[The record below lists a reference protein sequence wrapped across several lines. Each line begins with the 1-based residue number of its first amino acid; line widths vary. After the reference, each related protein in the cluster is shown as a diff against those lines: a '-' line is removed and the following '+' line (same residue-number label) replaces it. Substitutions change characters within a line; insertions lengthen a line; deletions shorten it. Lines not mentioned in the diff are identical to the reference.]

1 MLVEELDGADRG
13 QLQNEGDQDQR
24 EQEMIV
30 TAQHLHTVPTWT
42 TRQGYCHRQ
51 ARDFFK
57 RHGLDWM
64 AFLRDGIEADVLVA
78 TGDALALKLV
88 EHACQ
93 EVADGR

>member
-1 MLVEELDGADRG
+1 
-13 QLQNEGDQDQR
+13 
-24 EQEMIV
+24 MIV

-42 TRQGYCHRQ
+42 TRQGYCHGR
-51 ARDFFK
+51 AREFFK

-64 AFLRDGIEADVLVA
+64 AFLQDGIDSDLLIA

-88 EHACQ
+88 EHARR

>member
-1 MLVEELDGADRG
+1 
-13 QLQNEGDQDQR
+13 
-24 EQEMIV
+24 MIV

-78 TGDALALKLV
+78 T
-88 EHACQ
+88 
-93 EVADGR
+93 

>member
-1 MLVEELDGADRG
+1 
-13 QLQNEGDQDQR
+13 
-24 EQEMIV
+24 MIV

-51 ARDFFK
+51 AREFFK

-88 EHACQ
+88 EHARQ
-93 EVADGR
+93 EVADGC